1 MTARRKNKKCFE
13 KPKAELLQFRCLIE
27 VDKDWQPGTDEDG
40 DIESWPATFG
50 SISVTMLEGFNLRPL
65 DLISSKED
73 LLRLEKALHKK
84 GRSLPD
90 SCFIIS
96 FSAELYS
103 YLWEV
108 EKNFLHINL
117 QLELKDGDLSVLD
130 RRSDDFAE
138 KSAKIWFM
146 CAAHMNFLI
155 SHPECE
161 IDPDVDPFVFDS
173 ADLRPGPVTVEKYQF
188 TFFSDYHVDVYAIS
202 KSDDARN
209 IPAELCAPDVIKVGS
224 IRPSAE
230 DVANELLR
238 YSSAGRTARGRN
250 GQQSSTSQLRDLA
263 SLEEQYAR
271 GPAKDRRKKKSR
283 RNDSGT
289 GSGAN
294 DEEPPSLGDTL
305 SALGNN

>member
-1 MTARRKNKKCFE
+1 
-13 KPKAELLQFRCLIE
+13 
-27 VDKDWQPGTDEDG
+27 
-40 DIESWPATFG
+40 
-50 SISVTMLEGFNLRPL
+50 
-65 DLISSKED
+65 
-73 LLRLEKALHKK
+73 
-84 GRSLPD
+84 
-90 SCFIIS
+90 
-96 FSAELYS
+96 
-103 YLWEV
+103 
-108 EKNFLHINL
+108 
-117 QLELKDGDLSVLD
+117 
-130 RRSDDFAE
+130 
-138 KSAKIWFM
+138 
-146 CAAHMNFLI
+146 MNFLI

-238 YSSAGRTARGRN
+238 YSGAGRTARGRN
-250 GQQSSTSQLRDLA
+250 GQNFSTSQLRDLA

-283 RNDSGT
+283 RSDSGIA
-289 GSGAN
+289 SAA
-294 DEEPPSLGDTL
+294 DDREALSLGDIL
-305 SALGNN
+305 NAPEQ